1 MMHLVNKE
9 SLTDEFLMKNS
20 SRVLTINP
28 NKEMFGNRS
37 SKSISGDIVGDV
49 WPGGKISNQIVVSIK
64 YSGVGECGRGV

>member
-1 MMHLVNKE
+1 
-9 SLTDEFLMKNS
+9 
-20 SRVLTINP
+20 
-28 NKEMFGNRS
+28 MFGNRS